1 MSPVDH
7 SDASGYILY
16 VEDNRELSVATA
28 EMLQMNGYRVKI
40 ASTGAEALELMAEG
54 APELVIVD
62 LHLPGKMG
70 GLELYRE
77 LKKRSSGKK
86 LPFIITTGFAGRDSF
101 VSAHELGAKAYFT
114 KPLDSEQLLRKIREI
129 LHR

>member
-16 VEDNRELSVATA
+16 VEDDRELSSSTA
-28 EMLQMNGYRVKI
+28 ELLETSGYRVKI
-40 ASTGAEALELMAEG
+40 ASTGAEALVLMAEG
-54 APELVIVD
+54 SPELVIID

-77 LKKRSSGKK
+77 LQKKSSGKK

-101 VSAHELGAKAYFT
+101 VPAHELGAKAYFT
-114 KPLDSEQLLRKIREI
+114 KPFDFDQLRRKIREI